1 MPPHPLTNFE
11 IQKYYQNEPRFIGV
25 YSRDNLRNKIKD
37 ETYVIKLDEYVDV
50 GTHWIDLYV
59 KNYEIIY
66 FDGFGVEN
74 VLKAIENLLDIK
86 TIKTDIFRIQSN
98 NSIVCGYFCIGFIDF
113 MFAGKTLIYFTSLF
127 SPYDF
132 EKNGS
137 IILEY
142 FKGEWMQIRWNNR

>member
-1 MPPHPLTNFE
+1 MPPHRLTNFE
-11 IQKYYQNEPRFIGV
+11 TQKYYQNEARFIGV
-25 YSRDNLRNKIKD
+25 YSRDNLHNKIKD
-37 ETYVIKLDEYVDV
+37 ETYVIKLDKYVDV

-86 TIKTDIFRIQSN
+86 AIKTDIFRIQSH

-113 MFAGKTLIYFTSLF
+113 MFAGKTLIDFTSLF

-132 EKNGS
+132 EENGS

-142 FKGEWMQIRWNNR
+142 FKGE